1 MSKID
6 KLIKKLKSNPKD
18 FTWDELKKVLAHFG
32 FEEIKQKG
40 KTGGSRRK
48 FVNEK
53 LEVISLHE
61 PHPEK
66 IIKSYVIKQIKEH
79 LSL

>member
-6 KLIKKLKSNPKD
+6 KLIKKLKSNPRD
-18 FTWDELKKVLAHFG
+18 FTWDELKKVLTHFG
-32 FEEIKQKG
+32 FEEIKKKG

-48 FVNEK
+48 FINDK
-53 LEVISLHE
+53 QDIISLHE

-66 IIKSYVIKQIKEH
+66 IIKTYVIKQIIEH
-79 LSL
+79 LNL